1 MKDKPTT
8 FGIPNTLPPLSR
20 RDLRGCFLFGGM
32 GLVVLLLGLF
42 PNLRPPPR
50 AALLLAIC
58 WLALPAWGL
67 IRFLNGKSPTNVH
80 GGEKRTSGTRTQVS
94 LFTFI
99 MVGVGIGFFLWA
111 RHLGV
116 DLPIIFGSLLL
127 IEGLAGVIVS
137 MTEWW
142 RLSHIGI
149 SCGLMAGG
157 FLLPL
162 TGKLSAG
169 VSVGGAFFLGSMLSA
184 GILYWQVRNHEASA
198 ALSCTF
204 EKTD

>member
-20 RDLRGCFLFGGM
+20 RDLRGCFVFGGM

-67 IRFLNGKSPTNVH
+67 IRFLNGNSDTNVH
-80 GGEKRTSGTRTQVS
+80 GRERRTSGTRTQVS

-99 MVGVGIGFFLWA
+99 TVGVGSGFFLWA

-116 DLPIIFGSLLL
+116 
-127 IEGLAGVIVS
+127 
-137 MTEWW
+137 
-142 RLSHIGI
+142 
-149 SCGLMAGG
+149 
-157 FLLPL
+157 
-162 TGKLSAG
+162 
-169 VSVGGAFFLGSMLSA
+169 
-184 GILYWQVRNHEASA
+184 
-198 ALSCTF
+198 
-204 EKTD
+204 